1 MTTIGIIGSGN
12 IGSNVA
18 RAAVAKGYDVV
29 ISNSRGPDSLQ
40 GLVSELG
47 KHARAGT
54 TEEAVA
60 AGDMVLI
67 AIPLISVTDLPV
79 EPFEDKIILDAN
91 NYYPERDGRIETLDK
106 NETTT
111 SEIVQSHFPYSHVVK
126 TFNSIPAKHILRDG
140 LPAGDPNRRALP
152 IAGNAAGAKDQV
164 AHFLND
170 LGFDVLD
177 LGDLSESW
185 RVERDTPSYV
195 KRTTLDELVELTSD
209 IERVQQT

>member
-29 ISNSRGPDSLQ
+29 ISNTRGPESLSE
-40 GLVSELG
+40 LVADLG

-54 TEEAVA
+54 I
-60 AGDMVLI
+60 GDAIASGEMVLI
-67 AIPLISVTDLPV
+67 AIPLIAVKDLPV

-91 NYYPERDGRIETLDK
+91 NYYPQRDGRIEALDN

-111 SEIVQSHFPYSHVVK
+111 SELVQGHFPYSHVVK
-126 TFNSIPAKHILRDG
+126 AFNSIPAKDIPKDG
-140 LPAGDPNRRALP
+140 LPTGDPKRRALP
-152 IAGNAAGAKDQV
+152 IAGSSVGAKDQV
-164 AHFLND
+164 AHFLGD

-177 LGDLSESW
+177 LGPLSESW

-195 KRTTLDELVELTSD
+195 KYTTLDELTELTAD
-209 IERVQQT
+209 VDRVQQS